1 MNDAS
6 KILFNIIHKNKIECK
21 FIIIEIGARNLA
33 GEKEP
38 FYELLEHFPNS
49 KIIGFE
55 IDEKVCDELYLKAPR
70 GVEYYPHALGEKN
83 EKKKLYMTQQPMCTS
98 LYKPNEKLIRLYN
111 NLEVAYLKNE
121 TEIETITL
129 DTFADKY
136 NINDVDFIKVDVQ
149 GAELDIFKGGKNVLK
164 NVIKIICEVE
174 FLPLYE
180 NQPLF
185 GDVNNFLNQNDFMLN
200 KFLGFGGRGLRP
212 LIAKEGPNAMSQF
225 MWSDAVF
232 IRNIEKIQSLSD
244 DKLMKL
250 SLLSAI
256 YNSIDLAYFCL
267 LIYDKRNS
275 SNIAKD
281 WINPQHE
288 KD

>member
-1 MNDAS
+1 MNDGT
-6 KILFNIIHKNKIECK
+6 KKLLEIIKKNKIDCK
-21 FIIIEIGARNLA
+21 FTIIEIGAL
-33 GEKEP
+33 EVSKKEP
-38 FYELLEHFPNS
+38 FYELLDHFPSS

-55 IDEKVCDELYLKAPR
+55 IEEEVCDQMNLKAPK

-83 EKKKLYMTQQPMCTS
+83 ERKKLYITQHPMCTS

-136 NINDVDFIKVDVQ
+136 NINDVDFLKVDVQ

-174 FLPLYE
+174 FLPIYE

-185 GDVNNFLNQNDFMLN
+185 GDICNFLNQNDFMFN
-200 KFLGFGGRGLRP
+200 KFLGFAGRTLRP
-212 LIAKEGPNAMSQF
+212 LVAKEGPNAISQC
-225 MWSDAVF
+225 MYSDAVF
-232 IRNIEKIQSLSD
+232 IHHIEKVQNLND
-244 DKLMKL
+244 EKLLKL

-267 LIYDKRNS
+267 LIYDKRKS

-281 WINPQHE
+281 WINPPNG

>member
-6 KILFNIIHKNKIECK
+6 KKLFNIIRKNKIDCK
-21 FIIIEIGARNLA
+21 FTIIEIGAL
-33 GEKEP
+33 ELSKKEP
-38 FYELLEHFPNS
+38 FYELLEHFPKS

-55 IDEKVCDELYLKAPR
+55 IEEKVCDEMNLKAPK

-83 EKKKLYMTQQPMCTS
+83 ERKKLYNTEHPMCTS

-111 NLEVAYLKNE
+111 NLQYAYLKNE
-121 TEIETITL
+121 AATDTITL
-129 DTFADKY
+129 DTFVNKY
-136 NINDVDFIKVDVQ
+136 NIDDIDFIKIDVQ

-164 NVIKIICEVE
+164 NVIKIVCEVE
-174 FLPLYE
+174 FVPMYE
-180 NQPLF
+180 SQPLF
-185 GDVNNFLNQNDFMLN
+185 GDVCSFLKQYDLMFN
-200 KFLGFGGRGLRP
+200 KFKGFGGRTLKP
-212 LIAKEGPNAMSQF
+212 LVAKEGPNAISQC
-225 MWSDAVF
+225 MWADAIF
-232 IRNIEKIQSLSD
+232 IRHIEKIENLND
-244 DKLMKL
+244 EKLLKL

-281 WINPQHE
+281 WINPQHG

>member
-6 KILFNIIHKNKIECK
+6 KKLFNIIHKNKIECK
-21 FIIIEIGARNLA
+21 FTIIEIGALQLS
-33 GEKEP
+33 EKEP

-55 IDEKVCDELYLKAPR
+55 IEEKVCDEMNLKAPK

-83 EKKKLYMTQQPMCTS
+83 EKRKLYNTQHPMCTS
-98 LYKPNEKLIRLYN
+98 LYKPNDKFQSLYN
-111 NLEVAYLKNE
+111 NLHFGLFKDE
-121 TEIETITL
+121 TEIDTITL
-129 DTFADKY
+129 DTFVDKY
-136 NINDVDFIKVDVQ
+136 NIDDVDFIKIDVQ
-149 GAELDIFKGGKNVLK
+149 GAELDIFKGGKNALK

-174 FLPLYE
+174 FVPLYE

-185 GDVNNFLNQNDFMLN
+185 GDMCDFLKQYDFMFN
-200 KFLGFGGRGLRP
+200 KFKGFGGRTLKP
-212 LIAKEGPNAMSQF
+212 IIAKEGPNAISQC

-232 IRNIEKIQSLSD
+232 IHHVEKIQNLND
-244 DKLMKL
+244 QKLLKL

-267 LIYDKRNS
+267 LIYDRRNS

>member
-1 MNDAS
+1 MNDGTKKLL
-6 KILFNIIHKNKIECK
+6 KIIKKNKIDCK
-21 FIIIEIGARNLA
+21 FTIIEIGAL
-33 GEKEP
+33 EVSKKEP
-38 FYELLEHFPNS
+38 FYELLDHFPSS

-55 IDEKVCDELYLKAPR
+55 IEEDVCDQMNLKAPN

-83 EKKKLYMTQQPMCTS
+83 ERKKLYITQHPMCTS

-111 NLEVAYLKNE
+111 NLEVAYLKKE
-121 TEIETITL
+121 TETETITL

-136 NINDVDFIKVDVQ
+136 NINDVDFIKADVQ

-174 FLPLYE
+174 FLPIYE
-180 NQPLF
+180 KQPLF
-185 GDVNNFLNQNDFMLN
+185 GDICNFLNQNDFMFN
-200 KFLGFGGRGLRP
+200 KFLGFAGRTLRP
-212 LIAKEGPNAMSQF
+212 LIAEEGPNAISQC
-225 MWSDAVF
+225 MYSDAVF
-232 IRNIEKIQSLSD
+232 IHHIEKVQNLND
-244 DKLMKL
+244 EKLLKL

-267 LIYDKRNS
+267 LIYDKRKS

-281 WINPQHE
+281 WINLKHG

>member
-6 KILFNIIHKNKIECK
+6 KKLFNIIRKNKIDCK
-21 FIIIEIGARNLA
+21 FTIIEIGAL
-33 GEKEP
+33 ELSKKEP
-38 FYELLEHFPNS
+38 FYELLEHFPKS

-55 IDEKVCDELYLKAPR
+55 IEEKVCDEMNLKAPK

-83 EKKKLYMTQQPMCTS
+83 ERKKLYNTEHPMCTS

-111 NLEVAYLKNE
+111 NLELAYLKDE
-121 TEIETITL
+121 TETDTITL
-129 DTFADKY
+129 DTFVDKY
-136 NINDVDFIKVDVQ
+136 NIDDIDFIKIDVQ

-164 NVIKIICEVE
+164 NVVKIICEVE
-174 FLPLYE
+174 FVPLYE
-180 NQPLF
+180 SQPLF
-185 GDVNNFLNQNDFMLN
+185 GDVCSFLKQYDFMFN
-200 KFLGFGGRGLRP
+200 KFIDFGGRTLKPLVPNEGL
-212 LIAKEGPNAMSQF
+212 NAISQF

-232 IRNIEKIQSLSD
+232 IRHIENIQSLSD
-244 DKLMKL
+244 DKLLKL

-275 SNIAKD
+275 TNIAKD
-281 WINPQHE
+281 WINPKHG

>member
-6 KILFNIIHKNKIECK
+6 KKLFNIIHKNKIECK
-21 FIIIEIGARNLA
+21 FTIIEIGALQLS
-33 GEKEP
+33 EKEP

-55 IDEKVCDELYLKAPR
+55 IEEKVCDEMNLKAPK
-70 GVEYYPHALGEKN
+70 GVKYYPHALGEKN
-83 EKKKLYMTQQPMCTS
+83 EKKKLYNTEHPMCTS
-98 LYKPNEKLIRLYN
+98 LYRPNEKLLRLYN
-111 NLEVAYLKNE
+111 NLQVAYLKDE
-121 TEIETITL
+121 TEIDTITL
-129 DTFADKY
+129 DTFVDKY
-136 NINDVDFIKVDVQ
+136 NIVDIDFIKIDVQ
-149 GAELDIFKGGKNVLK
+149 GAELDIFKGSKNILK

-174 FLPLYE
+174 FVPLYE

-185 GDVNNFLNQNDFMLN
+185 GDVCNFLKQYDFMFN
-200 KFLGFGGRGLRP
+200 KFKGLNGRTLKP
-212 LIAKEGPNAMSQF
+212 LIPNEGPNAMSQC

-232 IRNIEKIQSLSD
+232 IHDIEKLQNLSD
-244 DKLMKL
+244 EKLLKL

-275 SNIAKD
+275 SNISKD
-281 WINPQHE
+281 WINPQYG

>member
-21 FIIIEIGARNLA
+21 FTIIEIGAL
-33 GEKEP
+33 ELSKKEP
-38 FYELLEHFPNS
+38 FYELLEHFPKS

-55 IDEKVCDELYLKAPR
+55 IEEKVCDEMNLKAPK

-83 EKKKLYMTQQPMCTS
+83 ERKKLYNTEHPMCTS

-111 NLEVAYLKNE
+111 NLEFAYLKDE
-121 TEIETITL
+121 TEIDTITL
-129 DTFADKY
+129 DAFVGKY
-136 NINDVDFIKVDVQ
+136 NIEDIDFIKIDVQ

-164 NVIKIICEVE
+164 NVIKIVCEVE
-174 FLPLYE
+174 FVPLYE
-180 NQPLF
+180 SQPLF
-185 GDVNNFLNQNDFMLN
+185 GDICSFLKHYDLMFN
-200 KFLGFGGRGLRP
+200 KFLGFGGRTLKP
-212 LIAKEGPNAMSQF
+212 LIANEGPNAISQC
-225 MWSDAVF
+225 MWSDAIF
-232 IRNIEKIQSLSD
+232 IPDVEKLQNLSD
-244 DKLMKL
+244 EKLLRL

-281 WINPQHE
+281 WINPQHG

>member
-6 KILFNIIHKNKIECK
+6 KKLFSIIHKNKIECK
-21 FIIIEIGARNLA
+21 FTIIEIGALQLSD
-33 GEKEP
+33 KEP

-55 IDEKVCDELYLKAPR
+55 IEEKVCDEMNLKAPK

-83 EKKKLYMTQQPMCTS
+83 EKRKLYNTQHPMCTS
-98 LYKPNEKLIRLYN
+98 LYKPNDKFQCLYN
-111 NLEVAYLKNE
+111 NLHFGLFKDE
-121 TEIETITL
+121 TEIDTITL
-129 DTFADKY
+129 DTFVDKY
-136 NINDVDFIKVDVQ
+136 NIDDVDFIKIDVQ
-149 GAELDIFKGGKNVLK
+149 GAELDIFKGGKNALK

-174 FLPLYE
+174 FVPMYE

-185 GDVNNFLNQNDFMLN
+185 GDVCSFLKQYDFMFN
-200 KFLGFGGRGLRP
+200 KFKGFGGRTLKP
-212 LIAKEGPNAMSQF
+212 IIAKEGPNAISQC

-232 IRNIEKIQSLSD
+232 IHHVEKIQNLD
-244 DKLMKL
+244 DKKLLKL

-275 SNIAKD
+275 SNIARD

>member
-1 MNDAS
+1 MNDGT
-6 KILFNIIHKNKIECK
+6 KKLLEIIKKNKIDCK
-21 FIIIEIGARNLA
+21 FTIIEIGAL
-33 GEKEP
+33 EVSKKEP
-38 FYELLEHFPNS
+38 FYELLDHFPSS

-55 IDEKVCDELYLKAPR
+55 IEEEVCDQMNLKAPK

-83 EKKKLYMTQQPMCTS
+83 ERKKLYITQHPMCTS

-111 NLEVAYLKNE
+111 NLEVAHLKEE
-121 TEIETITL
+121 TETETITL
-129 DTFADKY
+129 DTFVDKY
-136 NINDVDFIKVDVQ
+136 NINDVDFIKADVQ

-174 FLPLYE
+174 FLPIYE

-185 GDVNNFLNQNDFMLN
+185 GDICNFLNQNDFMFN
-200 KFLGFGGRGLRP
+200 KFLGFAGRTLRP
-212 LIAKEGPNAMSQF
+212 LVAKEGPNAISQC
-225 MWSDAVF
+225 MYSDAVF
-232 IRNIEKIQSLSD
+232 IHHIEKVQNLND
-244 DKLMKL
+244 EKLLKL

-267 LIYDKRNS
+267 LIYDKRKS

-281 WINPQHE
+281 WINPPNG

>member
-6 KILFNIIHKNKIECK
+6 KKLFNIIRKNKIDCK
-21 FIIIEIGARNLA
+21 FTIIEIGAL
-33 GEKEP
+33 EVSKKEP
-38 FYELLEHFPNS
+38 FYELLDHFPSS

-55 IDEKVCDELYLKAPR
+55 IEEDVCDQMNLKAPN

-83 EKKKLYMTQQPMCTS
+83 ERKKLYITQHPMCTS

-111 NLEVAYLKNE
+111 NLEVAYLKKE
-121 TEIETITL
+121 TETETITL

-136 NINDVDFIKVDVQ
+136 NINDVDFIKADVQ

-174 FLPLYE
+174 FLPIYE
-180 NQPLF
+180 KQPLF
-185 GDVNNFLNQNDFMLN
+185 GDICNFLNQNDFMFN
-200 KFLGFGGRGLRP
+200 KFLGFAGRTLRP
-212 LIAKEGPNAMSQF
+212 LIAEEGPNAISQC
-225 MWSDAVF
+225 MYSDAVF
-232 IRNIEKIQSLSD
+232 IHHIEKVQNLND
-244 DKLMKL
+244 EKLLKL

-267 LIYDKRNS
+267 LIYDKRKS

-281 WINPQHE
+281 WINLKHG